1 MSKFRTWY
9 VRQQNTISSFL
20 AGINLIVMV
29 DNLLAENF
37 GYALLSFVIVV
48 VLLYSTKE
56 QFAIKE

>member
-9 VRQQNTISSFL
+9 VRQQNTISGFL
-20 AGINLIVMV
+20 AGINLMGMV
-29 DNLLAENF
+29 DNLINERF